1 MTPDMLLR
9 AAVLAV
15 LGAVSV
21 SVWTLRVA
29 LTAEGRK
36 VAAALLAGMDAVV
49 FTLVFASVLSSL
61 EAPLEVAGYGIGV
74 ACGTLLG
81 LLADGR
87 LSAGQS
93 AVRLIVDG
101 DGDELARAL
110 RTLGWPVTRLHGEG
124 LTGAAAVL
132 LVVVDD
138 GRVADL
144 TADLGRLAP
153 GGFWTVERLRT
164 AHPSPLPTG
173 YRQVRTHAARP
184 VRRQLPSLP
193 GPQHVRRARGHRRA
207 AEVPGRGPAR
217 GRALAPS
224 GSSGPTGCP

>member
-1 MTPDMLLR
+1 MTLDMLLR
-9 AAVLAV
+9 AVVLAV

-36 VAAALLAGMDAVV
+36 VAAALVAGIDAVV

-74 ACGTLLG
+74 AGGTLLG

-93 AVRLIVDG
+93 AVRIIIEGDG
-101 DGDELARAL
+101 DGLAGAL
-110 RTLGWPVTRLHGEG
+110 RRLGWPVTRLHGEG

-144 TADLGRLAP
+144 TGDLGRLAP
-153 GGFWTVERLRT
+153 GVFWTVERLKT
-164 AHPSPLPTG
+164 AHPSPLPAG
-173 YRQVRTHAARP
+173 YRQVRLQADGPISQLLLSLVGRP
-184 VRRQLPSLP
+184 RLRQP
-193 GPQHVRRARGHRRA
+193 R
-207 AEVPGRGPAR
+207 VP
-217 GRALAPS
+217 
-224 GSSGPTGCP
+224 TQ